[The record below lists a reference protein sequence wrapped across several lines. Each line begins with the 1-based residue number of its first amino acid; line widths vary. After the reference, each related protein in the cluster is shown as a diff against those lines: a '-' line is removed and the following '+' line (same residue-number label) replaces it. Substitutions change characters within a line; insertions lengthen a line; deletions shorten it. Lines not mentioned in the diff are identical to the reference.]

1 MYIETVPNRN
11 SPPAILLRE
20 AWRDGKKTV
29 KRTLANLSDWPR
41 EKIDTFRRLLQDEP
55 LVSPHDLF
63 TTQNSLPHGHV
74 EAILQMIRKLELE
87 RLISSQPC
95 RERDLVVAMIVQRL
109 IAPVSKLA
117 TTRQWHSTT
126 LAEELNVADATED
139 DLYAAMDWL
148 GERQERIEKKLAA
161 RHLQEG
167 GLVLYDVSS
176 SFYEGRT
183 CPLAKFGHNRDDKQ
197 GLPIIVY
204 GVMTNGEGC
213 PVAVSVYAG
222 NTADPTT
229 VADQIDK
236 LRKQFGLE
244 RVVMV
249 GDRGMLTQPQI
260 EKLKLHA
267 GMGWITALT
276 STAIGQLLEQGA
288 LQLSLLDDKNL
299 AEITA
304 PDYPGERLMVC
315 HNPILEEQRKRKR
328 QALLEATEKSL
339 DKIVKE
345 VARRK
350 KKPLR
355 AAAIGMK
362 VGKVLG
368 RYKMAKHFECKI
380 EEGSFTW
387 SRRAEAITQ
396 EENLDGIYMLRTS
409 EPAERLSAEQT
420 VRSYKS
426 LAEVERAFRCLK
438 GIDLLV
444 RPIRHRTEERVP
456 AHIFLCV
463 LAYYVEWHLRRAW
476 APLLF
481 QDEERWEQRQQR
493 DPVRSAE
500 PSASAQ
506 QKKHSH
512 QTAEGLPV
520 HSFQTLMAELAS
532 RARVTYA
539 FKPQRQGEETKEKTN
554 STDATFKQ
562 VSEPTPVQAQA
573 YQLIRLF
580 PVTAN

>member
-11 SPPAILLRE
+11 SPPAILLRQ
-20 AWRDGKKTV
+20 AWREGKKTC
-29 KRTLANLSDWPR
+29 KRTLANLSDWPQ
-41 EKIDTFRRLLQDEP
+41 EKIETFRRLLSDEP

-63 TTQNSLPHGHV
+63 TTENSLPHGHV

-95 RERDLVVAMIVQRL
+95 RQRDLVVAMIVQRL

-117 TTRQWHSTT
+117 TARQWHSTT
-126 LAEELNVADATED
+126 LAEELGLGQATED

-148 GERQERIEKKLAA
+148 GERQERMEKKLAA
-161 RHLQEG
+161 RHLHEG

-176 SFYEGRT
+176 SFYEGHT

-222 NTADPTT
+222 NTGDPTT

-236 LRKQFGLE
+236 LRAKFGLQ
-244 RVVMV
+244 RMVMV

-260 EKLKLHA
+260 DKLKLHA
-267 GMGWITALT
+267 GLGWITALT
-276 STAIGQLLEQGA
+276 STAIRQLVEQGA

-304 PDYPGERLMVC
+304 PEYPGERLMVC
-315 HNPILEEQRKRKR
+315 HNPILQEQRQRKRK
-328 QALLEATEKSL
+328 ALLEATEKSL
-339 DKIVKE
+339 EKIAKE

-350 KKPLR
+350 NKPLS

-380 EEGSFTW
+380 DEGSFVW

-396 EENLDGIYMLRTS
+396 EEKVDGIYVLRTS
-409 EPAERLSAEQT
+409 EPGERLSPEDT

-481 QDEERWEQRQQR
+481 EDEERWEQRQHR
-493 DPVRSAE
+493 DPVRSAQ
-500 PSASAQ
+500 PSTSAQ
-506 QKKHSH
+506 QKKQSH
-512 QTAEGLPV
+512 ETAEGLPV
-520 HSFQTLMAELAS
+520 HSFHTLIAELAS
-532 RARVTYA
+532 RARVTYT
-539 FKPQRQGEETKEKTN
+539 FKPQKEGEKTN
-554 STDATFKQ
+554 EKTNLTNARLKQ
-562 VSEPTPVQAQA
+562 VPEPTPLQARA
-573 YQLIRLF
+573 YELIRLF
-580 PVTAN
+580 Q